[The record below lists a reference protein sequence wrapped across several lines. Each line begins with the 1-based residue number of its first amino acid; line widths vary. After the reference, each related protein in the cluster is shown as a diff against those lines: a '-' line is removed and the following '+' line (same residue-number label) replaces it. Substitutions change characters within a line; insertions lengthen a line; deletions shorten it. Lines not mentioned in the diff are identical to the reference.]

1 MFKPET
7 IKIRKVNRVHTP
19 KGDARFNDYKFHR
32 AQARA
37 AKEQAREAA

>member
-7 IKIRKVNRVHTP
+7 IKIRKINRVRTP
-19 KGDARFNDYKFHR
+19 KGDAKFNAYKYHR